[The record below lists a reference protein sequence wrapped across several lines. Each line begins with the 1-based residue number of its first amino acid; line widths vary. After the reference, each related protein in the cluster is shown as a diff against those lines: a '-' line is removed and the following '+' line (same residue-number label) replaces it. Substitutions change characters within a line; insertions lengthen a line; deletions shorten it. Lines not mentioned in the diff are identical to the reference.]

1 MIRTEPVII
10 GLKEF
15 VRTYSDKHYIER
27 DGLRYTEAIDPAE
40 LERTYTESE
49 EGLPELSAEEALR
62 IILGGDANA
71 SI

>member
-1 MIRTEPVII
+1 MIRTEQITVNSK
-10 GLKEF
+10 LF
-15 VRTYSDKHYIER
+15 VRTYSDTNHIER
-27 DGLRYTEAIDPAE
+27 DGILYTEAIDPAG